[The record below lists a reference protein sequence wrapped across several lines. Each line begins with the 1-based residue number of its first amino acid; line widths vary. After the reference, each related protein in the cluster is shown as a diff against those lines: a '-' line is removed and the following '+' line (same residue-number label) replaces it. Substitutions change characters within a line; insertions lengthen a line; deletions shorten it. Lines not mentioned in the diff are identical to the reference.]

1 MLAIAKSVFE
11 NFIILVTK
19 FVIADITFTNFV
31 LAKLVITKL
40 VITKFLIKKF
50 VSKNFLDIFIFIK

>member
-11 NFIILVTK
+11 NFIILITK
-19 FVIADITFTNFV
+19 FVIAYITFTNFV

-40 VITKFLIKKF
+40 VITKFF
-50 VSKNFLDIFIFIK
+50 